1 MHEEKTMSETIS
13 RRETREIWF
22 NRIEYWR
29 KSGLS
34 QAEYC
39 RQHNLK
45 PSNFYNWS
53 IKYRDRQIDGSNI
66 LNEDKTLNPDFI
78 PVTIQS
84 VTNEFTLS
92 YGDISLHFSSGLT
105 PESLVPW
112 IKALRAGAC

>member
-1 MHEEKTMSETIS
+1 MLEQSRKREK
-13 RRETREIWF
+13 RAIWF
-22 NRIEYWR
+22 SRIENWR

-39 RQHNLK
+39 RQHDVK

-53 IKYRDRQIDGSNI
+53 IKYRNHQVGGTNSPRDRK
-66 LNEDKTLNPDFI
+66 KTNPDFI

-84 VTNEFTLS
+84 APGKFKLS
-92 YGDISLHFSSGLT
+92 CGDISLHFSNELT

-112 IKALRAGAC
+112 IKALRAGVC